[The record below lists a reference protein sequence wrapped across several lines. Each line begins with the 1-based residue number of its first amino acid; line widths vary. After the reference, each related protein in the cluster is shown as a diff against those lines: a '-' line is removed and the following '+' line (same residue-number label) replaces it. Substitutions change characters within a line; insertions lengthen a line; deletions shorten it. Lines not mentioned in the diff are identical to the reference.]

1 MGKYKLEE
9 CRKAGADARAGLAQ
23 GYVRS
28 AAGKELRMRK
38 NQKGFTIVEL
48 LIAVAILSIVVA
60 AVCGFILVGSRSY
73 AAGNSDINV
82 QQEAQ
87 LALNQM
93 SDVLIDTTRSVTYTG
108 FDASGAKI
116 GTALKDAEFASAPE
130 NKSLLMINGV
140 VEETPAAV
148 PGGTPG
154 KTVDPGNGNK
164 HYHFFWSKQ
173 DETLYYAEL
182 DVQSTDVD
190 TPTVTSAFPAFD
202 PTDPA
207 WVKLADHVTDF
218 SADLTQVEEKRV
230 VMLALTFVDGT
241 KEYVTSNNV
250 TIRNKVAVN
259 DAELDP
265 VNKKKTISVA
275 ARDSGVIIEPGE
287 EYHFSTPKV
296 TGENVADRSVTWSVA
311 SAESIGRGTDFTDK
325 ANGILKVADS
335 EPAGTIDVVIT
346 TNAVG
351 SDGNPATCIVRV
363 NIKRATA
370 VKLWKSADTD
380 TKNSATRISPGCTF
394 TISADVEGN
403 KLGEVCSVCNSP
415 DIDIDKQVGN
425 AINGTVY
432 PWVIVDASSLPGATT
447 SWNPNNYIDIIESAP
462 DHATFYVHPDAVTYW
477 VDASGKKIPYSAVFQ
492 CMSLLSVTGNSEGRH
507 YDWWVP
513 GAITLDF
520 WEEND
525 DAEPYGGALKYGE
538 QTLDEKI
545 REGLPT
551 DYNKYVTAIRV
562 VDNSGKQPDRVLLHF
577 TIGGGNNYRI
587 CPDLFDLDLN
597 GSYTFYLQALFPI
610 SEDRYVPG
618 QGGYADD
625 KATIEQEYFS
635 NLNTSKPYGY
645 VGTKYRHGKVFY
657 AKLDRPKLVYEYNGV
672 RYSGKNITYDP
683 VNLYKVGVG
692 SGIVGEIRP
701 VDYENIVQDNSA
713 WTYITNS
720 LYKGEG
726 SNQSSWEKLYYA
738 NEDSIVDKQNIYN
751 NQNMRYFGSNTLADG
766 AVQIEPK
773 GSMFMKL
780 NNTNN
785 LEKAKGDYHIVP
797 GMVYQNKDP
806 GSYEIIAWRGFDF
819 PNLPREVRYYE
830 FDDST
835 IHVKVTADF
844 TMRLDVED
852 NDNGYHG
859 DALFPLPQEMEA
871 DSYHFPNMDK
881 TEWQKSGGQLW
892 VNARKDGQSNFEGIT
907 FDYVKYRY
915 IPNENAWE
923 VQPIREWYDQWN
935 RKKVTIS
942 YGVHK
947 CKKGDTKWERTSR
960 GTVKMTA
967 VDCNLSGVLVN
978 QTAHKMY
985 FPLPDAD
992 DFPFQAPGAQI
1003 SCPYGSYG
1011 SDGNSNLDEW
1021 LKWNANVKYTV
1032 NGNKHT
1038 ITFFKRGDETEK
1050 YGTFEWQKGATEW
1063 AQVQ

>member
-1 MGKYKLEE
+1 M
-9 CRKAGADARAGLAQ
+9 
-23 GYVRS
+23 
-28 AAGKELRMRK
+28 RMRK

-48 LIAVAILSIVVA
+48 LIAIAILSIVVA

-73 AAGNSDINV
+73 AAGNSDISV

-108 FDASGAKI
+108 FDASGARI

-230 VMLALTFVDGT
+230 VMLALTFLDGT

-351 SDGNPATCIVRV
+351 SDGNPATCTVRV

-370 VKLWKSADTD
+370 VNLAKTADSD
-380 TKNSATRISPGCTF
+380 TNNSATRISPGCTF
-394 TISADVEGN
+394 TISADVVGN

-415 DIDIDKQVGN
+415 DISIDKEVGN
-425 AINGTVY
+425 TNNGTVY
-432 PWVIVDASSLPGATT
+432 PWVIVNASALPGATT
-447 SWNPNNYIDIIESAP
+447 QWNANDYIDIVESAP

-507 YDWWVP
+507 YDFWVP

-520 WEEND
+520 WEEGKNIHAGGSLHWGASTEISWDDLSPYHYYVVCARVREYGTEGGDKIMMYLTEGTTTRVTPDMFGVEDVSKPWYLSLQVLNPGKEIPPGVGLSSSIRSDVASQVND
-525 DAEPYGGALKYGE
+525 
-538 QTLDEKI
+538 
-545 REGLPT
+545 PT
-551 DYNKYVTAIRV
+551 V
-562 VDNSGKQPDRVLLHF
+562 
-577 TIGGGNNYRI
+577 
-587 CPDLFDLDLN
+587 LDLIN
-597 GSYTFYLQALFPI
+597 DYLNNCDA
-610 SEDRYVPG
+610 SG
-618 QGGYADD
+618 
-625 KATIEQEYFS
+625 T
-635 NLNTSKPYGY
+635 Y
-645 VGTKYRHGKVFY
+645 VGTKYLHSD
-657 AKLDRPKLVYEYNGV
+657 KLEAMINPPEIYYEYDGQ
-672 RYSGKNITYDP
+672 KN
-683 VNLYKVGVG
+683 LG
-692 SGIVGEIRP
+692 GELKLKTVSTLGGP
-701 VDYENIVQDNSA
+701 AWTEFKVDYVKNTRDETLGYWFANNNVKFSM
-713 WTYITNS
+713 
-720 LYKGEG
+720 YKEKKDGTL
-726 SNQSSWEKLYYA
+726 EKLYWYNGEGNYYEGDA
-738 NEDSIVDKQNIYN
+738 NPFGGALQLSEIQNAAGVKVKL
-751 NQNMRYFGSNTLADG
+751 GSNRLSEAAGKYRLIPTIIYEQGSWADHVGGVSVYYINYDPNYAQKQCYEDKRSTVYYELVDGGNVDAFWSYHNNEFTKGEINFPTPSDSGFADYFDRENSNWQNVKKIDWFVKSINGSNNTTYYVPSSMQCRYVPSSKTYELQLFYNYYDSAWNRNMEISAGVFVCAADG
-766 AVQIEPK
+766 KRWEQREP
-773 GSMFMKL
+773 GPYDSQL
-780 NNTNN
+780 NRGEKPDGATADVNFTMNGTPYN
-785 LEKAKGDYHIVP
+785 GRIYLPLPSEKAFVE
-797 GMVYQNKDP
+797 QL
-806 GSYEIIAWRGFDF
+806 GFELK
-819 PNLPREVRYYE
+819 NSGQQEKYG
-830 FDDST
+830 
-835 IHVKVTADF
+835 VT
-844 TMRLDVED
+844 
-852 NDNGYHG
+852 
-859 DALFPLPQEMEA
+859 
-871 DSYHFPNMDK
+871 
-881 TEWQKSGGQLW
+881 
-892 VNARKDGQSNFEGIT
+892 
-907 FDYVKYRY
+907 VKYRKAGETGLQDMRIEKLVCLYDGGKDEYTIQVWDRDNQWRGAY
-915 IPNENAWE
+915 ICKSNGTGW
-923 VQPIREWYDQWN
+923 
-935 RKKVTIS
+935 KK
-942 YGVHK
+942 
-947 CKKGDTKWERTSR
+947 W
-960 GTVKMTA
+960 
-967 VDCNLSGVLVN
+967 
-978 QTAHKMY
+978 
-985 FPLPDAD
+985 
-992 DFPFQAPGAQI
+992 
-1003 SCPYGSYG
+1003 
-1011 SDGNSNLDEW
+1011 
-1021 LKWNANVKYTV
+1021 
-1032 NGNKHT
+1032 
-1038 ITFFKRGDETEK
+1038 
-1050 YGTFEWQKGATEW
+1050 
-1063 AQVQ
+1063 